1 MQLQKQIEMQK
12 AAAAQIQKQIE
23 EQQRQAML
31 EQRSNSNPAM
41 QLQNVQRFSQEVNS
55 QQPGHMQVK
64 QPSRNSLSGSSHSR
78 RIHRDDINSN
88 NMSNEL
94 QNSNGNNNL
103 NMMHGTSRVNVNS
116 LNEEII
122 NLDFNR
128 ANIAAPPDN
137 FNAGVNI
144 PGQKRHVRHQH
155 TQGVDRGDNTQIA
168 GLNFGAATAS
178 SNKSNMAS
186 GKNEEN
192 GQSSKFKSSSNVN
205 LATTFNTSD
214 FGSFKGNVARAM
226 EQPGTNIELKG
237 NGDNSNASFQPP
249 SSGFHNPYNTQTVG
263 GMGSSDSSLPYSA
276 NAEVFTPQMGSNDQ
290 QTLWSMMQGVGS
302 KPRFDMQGPTMPQM
316 NATAKEFV
324 PNVAA
329 TEFVPSGFSM
339 ANDST
344 NGAFVQNSF
353 EAGQT
358 SSLMKPQN
366 GSISNQSNPT
376 GNGWKS
382 NDNVYGY
389 AQW

>member
-1 MQLQKQIEMQK
+1 M
-12 AAAAQIQKQIE
+12 
-23 EQQRQAML
+23 
-31 EQRSNSNPAM
+31 
-41 QLQNVQRFSQEVNS
+41 
-55 QQPGHMQVK
+55 
-64 QPSRNSLSGSSHSR
+64 
-78 RIHRDDINSN
+78 
-88 NMSNEL
+88 
-94 QNSNGNNNL
+94 
-103 NMMHGTSRVNVNS
+103 T
-116 LNEEII
+116 
-122 NLDFNR
+122 
-128 ANIAAPPDN
+128 
-137 FNAGVNI
+137 
-144 PGQKRHVRHQH
+144 
-155 TQGVDRGDNTQIA
+155 
-168 GLNFGAATAS
+168 
-178 SNKSNMAS
+178 S

-276 NAEVFTPQMGSNDQ
+276 NAEVFTPQIGSNDQ

-302 KPRFDMQGPTMPQM
+302 KPSFDMQGPAMPQM

-344 NGAFVQNSF
+344 NGAFAQNSF
-353 EAGQT
+353 ESGQT

-366 GSISNQSNPT
+366 DLSRTNPT
-376 GNGWKS
+376 L
-382 NDNVYGY
+382 
-389 AQW
+389 Q